1 MAIVLT
7 CLQLAIGSSLRDS
20 DDQKDPFN
28 YKLEWNKDAPE
39 MGNSKAGPLN
49 IAGYQNATS
58 TMLIADGLIRSSL
71 LKRPNLSRGRRLV
84 HLRSLD
90 DWIESG
96 LMQVGGA
103 PYTPNPEI
111 QTGKEAS

>member
-1 MAIVLT
+1 MKRQTPPRWATIRRAAEYSALSERH
-7 CLQLAIGSSLRDS
+7 LYNLIG
-20 DDQKDPFN
+20 
-28 YKLEWNKDAPE
+28 
-39 MGNSKAGPLN
+39 
-49 IAGYQNATS
+49 
-58 TMLIADGLIRSSL
+58 DGLIRSSL